1 MSLVQ
6 DDDVVEKLAADGADH
21 PLGER
26 VLPGGAWCRKKLSD
40 AHALHASP
48 KLATVDAIS
57 IAEEIA
63 WRRIVGKGFDNL
75 LRRPSGSGR
84 VRDVEVYDSSSMV
97 QQDHEH
103 VEDSECHSRHDE
115 EVDGDKIGDVI
126 FEEGPPGL
134 RGRFRTARPTNR
146 ALRDVETEL
155 EELAMNARRTPEGIG
170 EGHGADELGDLQIDG
185 RTTCS
190 AASRF
195 PVPGH
200 TEALP
205 VPANHGLRLND
216 MERFA
221 PPCAPPREP
230 HPEDAVEET
239 DPRSLGATAEQGELL
254 SQRQVLKNEVG
265 AGLQCSAQS
274 AQQSEYE
281 GHCYAGSLDRRPT
294 SSVATDILA
303 NDKRATVRAREY
315 CAVAGL
321 RLPARARKHAALHGR
336 AFLP

>member
-1 MSLVQ
+1 MTLIRQGLRAERASTEPAARVSVIAQIFRRRGEGRLRLRRVAEVPVVEATDLGQGDHAAVLRWLDRARLRCILLEREMRPRAVVVAQVALQTTSQMSLVQ

-26 VLPGGAWCRKKLSD
+26 VLPGGAWCRKNLSD
-40 AHALHASP
+40 AHALHPSP

-57 IAEEIA
+57 IAEEVA

-84 VRDVEVYDSSSMV
+84 VRDVEVYDSSAMV

-170 EGHGADELGDLQIDG
+170 EDHGADELGDLQIDG
-185 RTTCS
+185 RTTGS
-190 AASRF
+190 AASRL
-195 PVPGH
+195 PVPEH

-221 PPCAPPREP
+221 P
-230 HPEDAVEET
+230 H
-239 DPRSLGATAEQGELL
+239 
-254 SQRQVLKNEVG
+254 RQNI
-265 AGLQCSAQS
+265 
-274 AQQSEYE
+274 
-281 GHCYAGSLDRRPT
+281 RRPAKL
-294 SSVATDILA
+294 SLS
-303 NDKRATVRAREY
+303 RAS
-315 CAVAGL
+315 
-321 RLPARARKHAALHGR
+321 
-336 AFLP
+336 